1 MKIENTQILL
11 FFISI
16 NQKKMSYLQKSNPK
30 IKVNKIKKVRA
41 LKAAIY
47 PLIFSLFLFKCL
59 LFVA

>member
-30 IKVNKIKKVRA
+30 IKVNVTMVIIKSRA
-41 LKAAIY
+41 EMEGGRGWAPPTQA
-47 PLIFSLFLFKCL
+47 FF
-59 LFVA
+59 